1 LVSRAHAKEAASAPV
16 TPDEAL
22 QRLIDGNARYVAN
35 APINTDHSV
44 GRSNRALGQQPFAA
58 IVSCADSR
66 VAPELIFDQ
75 GPGELFVVRVAGNF
89 INEEGL
95 ASLEYGAAVLGIKT
109 IVVLGHTSCG
119 AVDATIKSVQD
130 DTLPPGH
137 LPSLVNAI
145 RPAVEQAIAGQLKK
159 RRTGRIER
167 EQIGPLS
174 RRKRAAV
181 AAERA
186 RTPLHRGPIEFP
198 AARLAGVG
206 HHHAQ
211 PVAQPLRIFELA
223 QLTGNPD
230 ADVGIGTDAEHAAGG
245 ALIVASARATS
256 SR

>member
-1 LVSRAHAKEAASAPV
+1 MCSKADTTTIGRRDLLAGGLALSIAGSLVSRAHAKEAASAPV

-145 RPAVEQAIAGQLKK
+145 RPAVEQAIAEGSSDLLAAATARNAKLNAEAAQVAAPILSDLSASGRLK
-159 RRTGRIER
+159 
-167 EQIGPLS
+167 
-174 RRKRAAV
+174 AV
-181 AAERA
+181 A
-186 RTPLHRGPIEFP
+186 
-198 AARLAGVG
+198 GVYEI
-206 HHHAQ
+206 A
-211 PVAQPLRIFELA
+211 
-223 QLTGNPD
+223 TGKVD
-230 ADVGIGTDAEHAAGG
+230 F
-245 ALIVASARATS
+245 L
-256 SR
+256 